1 MKRAQLRTVMRIR
14 ELQERS
20 ARGVLALAQTRHRE
34 AVEDEEATW
43 ARVDAFGTV
52 LRADVLPADL
62 QQQRLVAEVGA
73 LAAQSLRQVTLDAA
87 DEAARAQVDWTAAA
101 RRVEALERL
110 AERLAER
117 EAFDAAHRAQTEI
130 EDLVLARRAVVGSI
144 DDLAGGV
151 EP

>member
-20 ARGVLALAQTRHRE
+20 VRGELSVARARHRA

-52 LRADVLPADL
+52 LQDDIPPSEL
-62 QQQRLVAEVGA
+62 QQHRLVAEVGA
-73 LAAQSLRQVTLDAA
+73 LAAHRLRQVTLDAA
-87 DEAARAQVDWTAAA
+87 DVAEEVRVRWVEAA

-110 AERLAER
+110 AGRLDER
-117 EAFDAAHRAQTEI
+117 ERAEEAHRNQTEI
-130 EDLVLARRAVVGSI
+130 EDLVLARRAG
-144 DDLAGGV
+144 AGAHAVAGV
-151 EP
+151 DA